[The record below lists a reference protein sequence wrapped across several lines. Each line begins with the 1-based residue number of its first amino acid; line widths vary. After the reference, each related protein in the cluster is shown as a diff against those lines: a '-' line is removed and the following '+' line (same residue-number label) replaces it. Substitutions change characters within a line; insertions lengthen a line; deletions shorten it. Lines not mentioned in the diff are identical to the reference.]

1 MYKTVIYNFNSQSND
16 ITLCKNYN
24 NIPFQLIEATV
35 DALKNKGGSPEII
48 NGLDHFLEALNEYL
62 KIANLDEKDINIKIA
77 RILLYESVRLI
88 NGEFVRAT
96 LSYNNSPIFNDI
108 SIRMEEDQLEEYV
121 TYNGACFA
129 KVNLYNYIL

>member
-35 DALKNKGGSPEII
+35 DALKNKGGPPEII

-62 KIANLDEKDINIKIA
+62 KIANLDEKDIDIEIA

>member
-1 MYKTVIYNFNSQSND
+1 MYKTVIYNFNFQSND
-16 ITLCKNYN
+16 VILCKNYN
-24 NIPFQLIEATV
+24 NISFQLIEATV
-35 DALKNKGGSPEII
+35 NALKNQGGSLEII

-62 KIANLDEKDINIKIA
+62 KIVNLDEKDIDIEIA

-121 TYNGACFA
+121 TY
-129 KVNLYNYIL
+129 I